1 MGFSSP
7 SATIMFHARR
17 TCREFIVGRSLSRGS
32 FRIIVTS
39 NSDELFLVELL
50 VLLFP
55 GSPRGD
61 VRIRDLHF
69 PLQINRG

>member
-7 SATIMFHARR
+7 SATIMFYARR

-50 VLLFP
+50 LFP